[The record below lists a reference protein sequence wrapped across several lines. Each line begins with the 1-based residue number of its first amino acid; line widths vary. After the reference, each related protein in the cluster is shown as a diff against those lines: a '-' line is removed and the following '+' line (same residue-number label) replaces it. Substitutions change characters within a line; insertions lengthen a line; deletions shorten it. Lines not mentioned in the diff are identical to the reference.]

1 MTGRADELGT
11 ALDPY
16 LPQIAQEMKNAGLE
30 ERKTV
35 VFLPLIKTSQKFC
48 RLLNEC
54 GFRAAEVNGQSEDRS
69 QILKDF
75 DAGKY
80 DVLCNSLLLTEGW
93 DCPSVDCIVNL
104 RPTKSRALYAQI
116 VGRGTRL
123 SPDTGK
129 TDLLLLDF
137 LWMTDRLELVRPA
150 SLVTSSR
157 DVAQKMTKMV
167 EDAACPVDL
176 EEVEH
181 KASEEVVAEREGS
194 PWRTSSRSSGARR
207 RSWLTAAIRDVYRG
221 GGPERVHPGIPVG
234 DGPRDR
240 QADSHARKVRH
251 RRVCYLECG
260 QGVETA

>member
-1 MTGRADELGT
+1 
-11 ALDPY
+11 
-16 LPQIAQEMKNAGLE
+16 MKNAGLE

-181 KASEEVVAEREGS
+181 KASEEVVAEREEALANQLA
-194 PWRTSSRSSGARR
+194 GA
-207 RSWLTAAIRDVYRG
+207 AAQEG
-221 GGPERVHPGIPVG
+221 EAG
-234 DGPRDR
+234 
-240 QADSHARKVRH
+240 
-251 RRVCYLECG
+251 
-260 QGVETA
+260 